1 MSSYFES
8 GFGDCGNPA
17 LEGYLNEL
25 PDDERIAFEN
35 ELKTEDPEAWEEFQ
49 EYLKKM
55 NQYRKL

>member
-1 MSSYFES
+1 MSIVFDG

-25 PDDERIAFEN
+25 STEERIAFEN
-35 ELKTEDPEAWEEFQ
+35 ELKAEAPEEWKGFQ

>member
-1 MSSYFES
+1 MSNYFDG

-25 PDDERIAFEN
+25 PADERIAFEN
-35 ELKTEDPEAWEEFQ
+35 ELKAEDPEAWEEFQ
-49 EYLKKM
+49 DYLEKM